1 MAFHLPFY
9 VVKSSKMKRGDHR
22 RYRDETPLR
31 RSYNVSFINGPT
43 NTSSEWLHEAQISC
57 FVTGFDE
64 SRWVAHLWV
73 DAYYFDPNDP
83 DEEGVLEYVTDAL
96 EDSGIMHPDPLLYGT
111 ADANKPIWDPR
122 IYFLTAF
129 ARRLSQ
135 VRREWEKVVM
145 KFHICIHAFQETLQ
159 ENMVG
164 SGDPSSIRE
173 NNTELDLHAFRSCVL
188 LTKNMTEKLKQCISK
203 TTKACEP
210 FCSKSSQLNDG
221 SLRFPRGHRLMAD
234 VHESFDRLCKLE
246 DALNNLAHDC
256 AGYKED
262 LDARLALVEAQKASN
277 KQLKLATQTMNI
289 ATEQHRIAE
298 TALKLGETQ
307 NQISKDALEL
317 GKKQSKLSADTLA
330 LSEKQSQLAK
340 ESKGFSWIMML
351 YVSPVALTASIFSMQ
366 DGVLPRVLPFVRQS
380 PTWFFGLIAIFEVLG
395 LIVHMAWNCQWEK
408 VPAMA
413 RRHYNNMQARFHIP
427 RTRDPP
433 APAGIIV

>member
-1 MAFHLPFY
+1 
-9 VVKSSKMKRGDHR
+9 
-22 RYRDETPLR
+22 
-31 RSYNVSFINGPT
+31 
-43 NTSSEWLHEAQISC
+43 
-57 FVTGFDE
+57 
-64 SRWVAHLWV
+64 
-73 DAYYFDPNDP
+73 
-83 DEEGVLEYVTDAL
+83 
-96 EDSGIMHPDPLLYGT
+96 
-111 ADANKPIWDPR
+111 
-122 IYFLTAF
+122 
-129 ARRLSQ
+129 
-135 VRREWEKVVM
+135 
-145 KFHICIHAFQETLQ
+145 
-159 ENMVG
+159 
-164 SGDPSSIRE
+164 
-173 NNTELDLHAFRSCVL
+173 
-188 LTKNMTEKLKQCISK
+188 
-203 TTKACEP
+203 
-210 FCSKSSQLNDG
+210 
-221 SLRFPRGHRLMAD
+221 MAD

-433 APAGIIV
+433 PPAGIIV